1 MSEPTQPKLS
11 PDPSDVVRP
20 RVVRR
25 RYLIDPKR
33 QLRTAVVT
41 TSLTATLVFAVN
53 VGFHMLRSL
62 QTAFIAAAAPQ
73 LTPLLEKQGATFSL
87 SMILISVAL
96 VIAVALTTIV
106 QTHHTAGAVHAVRQ
120 RFERVREGDLQV
132 MLKLRQRDTL
142 QDLEAPFNEMVAALR
157 DRAVED
163 AEALEKLAVRAA
175 EIGPKGTDLA
185 ADLSAMAQHK
195 RQVGT

>member
-1 MSEPTQPKLS
+1 MSEPIQRRLS
-11 PDPSDVVRP
+11 PDTSDVIRP

-41 TSLTATLVFAVN
+41 TSLTATLMLAVN
-53 VGFHMLRSL
+53 LGFFMLRTS
-62 QTAFIAAAAPQ
+62 QTAFLAAAAPQ
-73 LTPLLEKQGATFSL
+73 LTTLLKEQGATFSL

-96 VIAVALTTIV
+96 VIAVALTTV
-106 QTHHTAGAVHAVRQ
+106 VHTHRTAGAVYAVRQ

-132 MLKLRQRDTL
+132 MLRLRQRDTL
-142 QDLEAPFNEMVAALR
+142 QDLEAPFNEMIAALR
-157 DRAVED
+157 KRALDD
-163 AEALEKLAVRAA
+163 AEALEQLAVRAA
-175 EIGPKGTDLA
+175 EIGPDGSDLA
-185 ADLSAMAQHK
+185 AALGTMAQHK

>member
-1 MSEPTQPKLS
+1 MSERIQPRLS
-11 PDPSDVVRP
+11 PDTSDVIRP

-41 TSLTATLVFAVN
+41 TSLTATLMLAVN
-53 VGFHMLRSL
+53 LGFYMLRTS
-62 QTAFIAAAAPQ
+62 QTAFLAAAAPQ
-73 LTPLLEKQGATFSL
+73 LTPLLQQQGATFSL

-96 VIAVALTTIV
+96 VIAVALTTV
-106 QTHHTAGAVHAVRQ
+106 VHTHRTAGAVYAVRQ

-132 MLKLRQRDTL
+132 MLRLRQRDTL
-142 QDLEAPFNEMVAALR
+142 QDLEAPFNEMIAALR
-157 DRAVED
+157 SRALDD
-163 AEALEKLAVRAA
+163 AEALEQLAVRAA
-175 EIGPKGTDLA
+175 EIGPDGSDLA
-185 ADLSAMAQHK
+185 AALGTMAQHK